1 MNRRHFL
8 ISSSA
13 LLASCIDTSGP
24 GIDTGNEHLTSRPRT
39 PTNTGPTGRSA
50 LGIGIDRDGFVY
62 VPTGY
67 DASKPASLVILLHGA
82 GRSALEWGSTL
93 LNPLFDQ
100 RNIIAL
106 APDSRGASWDL
117 RLTGYGADVQFI
129 DVALTKVFSTYAVKA
144 SSIALAGFSD
154 GASYAVS
161 LGLSNGDLF
170 NAVMGYSPGFYE
182 PGKLRGKPKVFLT
195 HGTADTVLP
204 FAWTSTQL
212 APSLTASGYSVRFEQ
227 FDGGHNVPIELFTAS
242 LDWWLASS

>member
-1 MNRRHFL
+1 MNRRDFL

-13 LLASCIDTSGP
+13 LLAACIDTSAP
-24 GIDTGNEHLTSRPRT
+24 GIDSGNEHLTSRPRT

-50 LGIGIDRDGFVY
+50 LGIGIDRDGFIY
-62 VPTGY
+62 VPTNY
-67 DASKPASLVILLHGA
+67 SASTPASLVILLHGA

-117 RLTGYGADVQFI
+117 RLTGYGADVEFI
-129 DVALTKVFSTYAVKA
+129 DVALNKVFSTYAVNPD
-144 SSIALAGFSD
+144 SIALAGFSD
-154 GASYAVS
+154 GASYALS
-161 LGLSNGDLF
+161 LGLSSGDLF
-170 NAVMGYSPGFYE
+170 NAVMGFSPGFYE

-204 FAWTSTQL
+204 FSWTSGTLKPQL
-212 APSLTASGYSVRFEQ
+212 ISQGYAVRFEQ
-227 FDGGHNVPIELFTAS
+227 FDGGHNVPLELFTAS
-242 LDWWLASS
+242 LDWWLS